1 MKGAPLPDLVVT
13 HSLMDDDGQGHANDG
28 DAACRVLP
36 AHPYSDD
43 DDDDD
48 GACAPPVA
56 ASVVPARS

>member
-1 MKGAPLPDLVVT
+1 MKGAPRPDLVVT

-28 DAACRVLP
+28 DAACSVLP
-36 AHPYSDD
+36 AHPYSD

-56 ASVVPARS
+56 ASVVLARS